1 MSEKYGRAASTN
13 EALQHL
19 ATNQG
24 RASPVRSSKFSSSM
38 KQNVRREEHP
48 WRNRRSKAASLSIKN
63 FDYEDLPQVEEKTE
77 GKLSTIISSSENVT
91 DVISGILDGESSE
104 AYSQKLLQLGDCN
117 LALETPLILALM
129 AKSLTHSTLLIAR
142 ESAELFFCSL
152 SNQSAY
158 QLIYDEGALDGDFQR
173 QIRQII
179 SLLRK
184 FSMVDYHFTEAKD
197 GYEIKVKKSNEEP
210 RFIISRK
217 VAEHPSHALF
227 TRHVGYGSQATISR
241 VQTFSRD
248 AKVLEICLI
257 TVRILRYVFVFLLL
271 ASNFY
276 LDVRVLTSQSKM
288 SKRHYAKR
296 PSVKIGP
303 SLKSGENI

>member
-38 KQNVRREEHP
+38 KQNIRRVEHP
-48 WRNRRSKAASLSIKN
+48 WRTRRNKAATLNIRN
-63 FDYEDLPQVEEKTE
+63 FDYEDLPEIEEKTE
-77 GKLSTIISSSENVT
+77 DEISKIIDSSENVT
-91 DVISGILDGESSE
+91 DVTNGVLDGKSSE
-104 AYSQKLLQLGDCN
+104 AYSQKLMQLGDCN

-129 AKSLTHSTLLIAR
+129 AKSITHSTLLIAR

-152 SNQSAY
+152 SNQSAH
-158 QLIYDEGALDGDFQR
+158 QLIFDDGIIDGDFQQKMR
-173 QIRQII
+173 RIL

-184 FSMVDYHFTEAKD
+184 FSMIEYHFTEARD
-197 GYEIKVKKSNEEP
+197 GYEIKVKKSNDEP

-257 TVRILRYVFVFLLL
+257 TVRILR
-271 ASNFY
+271 
-276 LDVRVLTSQSKM
+276 
-288 SKRHYAKR
+288 
-296 PSVKIGP
+296 
-303 SLKSGENI
+303 